1 MVSLR
6 LRGGGGLHE
15 SGNGVVTTAVVERTW
30 LWSSAR
36 WLWVTDVD
44 INKEVVGFGGSCGT

>member
-1 MVSLR
+1 M
-6 LRGGGGLHE
+6 
-15 SGNGVVTTAVVERTW
+15 AVVISKVVVGPDCSHQQGGCRAR
-30 LWSSAR
+30 LWSLAR